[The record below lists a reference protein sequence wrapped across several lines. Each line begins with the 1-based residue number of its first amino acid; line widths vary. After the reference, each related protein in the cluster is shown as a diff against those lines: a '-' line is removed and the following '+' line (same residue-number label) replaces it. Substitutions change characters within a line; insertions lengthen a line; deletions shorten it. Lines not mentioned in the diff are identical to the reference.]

1 MADILKEDR
10 RSEAQ
15 VEVVKKIREEAV
27 KNLLSTIPTEDPE
40 REGLVGT
47 PDRVARMYEEIFG
60 GYEMDPHKILS
71 KRFKAGEAEDKGMV
85 VVKDIPFYSHC
96 EHHMVPFFGHA
107 HVAYIPK
114 ENGEV
119 VGLSK
124 ICRLVECFARRLQ
137 IQERLTAQ
145 IADCINEELNPL
157 GVMVV
162 IQAEHLCMSMR
173 GVKKPGSNTVTSVGR
188 GVFMDNSNNA
198 RAEFMSM
205 LDLNK

>member
-1 MADILKEDR
+1 MADIFKDDSR
-10 RSEAQ
+10 TWQ
-15 VEVVKKIREEAV
+15 KVEEMKRKREEHV
-27 KNLLSTIPTEDPE
+27 KGLLDTIPEEDSS
-40 REGLVGT
+40 REGLIGT
-47 PDRVARMYEEIFG
+47 PERVARMYEELFG
-60 GYEMDPHKILS
+60 GYEMDPHKILA
-71 KRFKAGEAEDKGMV
+71 KRFQVGEDGDKGMV

-137 IQERLTAQ
+137 IQERLTTQ
-145 IADCINEELNPL
+145 IAECINAELNPL

-173 GVKKPGSNTVTSVGR
+173 GVQKPGSNTVTSVCR
-188 GVFMDNSNNA
+188 GVFLDNDNNA

-205 LDLNK
+205 LNMNK